1 MTASTLTTSN
11 SITKPDRFANAPWL
25 KWVIAITVS
34 FAAILE
40 VVDSSIVNVA
50 LPDMQGNLGATLS
63 EVGWVITGY
72 GIATAIMIPL
82 TAWLGDFFGRK
93 RYFLFSLIGFT
104 ISSVFCGFA
113 TNLPML
119 VAGRILQG
127 LCGGGLIAKAQSILF
142 ETFPKEEQGMA
153 QALFGIGVIVG
164 PVIGPTLGG
173 FLTDTLGWRWIFF
186 INIPFGI
193 LAITMA
199 AIFLPNQN
207 ERKISKVDWLGI
219 SLLVIFISCLQTVLE
234 QGQQEDWFSSKM
246 ITTLTIIGVVGA
258 AVFIFHE
265 LRTKLPAVNLRVL
278 KYRSLS
284 GGSLYSLML
293 GMGLYGATFAV
304 PIFCQNILHYTA
316 MQTGMLML
324 PSAIASG
331 LMMPVIGKLSG
342 KVDPRVMIGGGAIG
356 SAVSMFMLA
365 SMNPD
370 TSAESMFW
378 PLLLRGAASVFMFM
392 SLSMASV
399 GALPKASIPDGS
411 GIYNL
416 ARQIGGSLG
425 IAIITLVLD
434 QREAFHR
441 AMLVSNFSEYNPI
454 FRDRLATMT
463 GAFQAHSGD
472 FSLAH
477 TQALASLNGMLNVQ
491 ASILSFADIFRMVGL
506 AFIISLPLLFLLAN
520 PFRGAAKEALNAH

>member
-1 MTASTLTTSN
+1 MSASVLSAPKP
-11 SITKPDRFANAPWL
+11 ITKPDRFADAPWL

-193 LAITMA
+193 LAISMA

-207 ERKISKVDWLGI
+207 ERKISKVDWIGI
-219 SLLVIFISCLQTVLE
+219 SLLVLFISCLQTVLE
-234 QGQQEDWFSSKM
+234 QGQQEDWFSSRM
-246 ITTLTIIGVVGA
+246 ITTLTVIAVVGA
-258 AVFIFHE
+258 AAFIYHE
-265 LRTKLPAVNLRVL
+265 LRTKVPAVNLRVL

-284 GGSLYSLML
+284 GGSMYSLML
-293 GMGLYGATFAV
+293 GMGLYGASLRRAYFLSKHFT
-304 PIFCQNILHYTA
+304 LHRYA
-316 MQTGMLML
+316 NRH
-324 PSAIASG
+324 AH
-331 LMMPVIGKLSG
+331 
-342 KVDPRVMIGGGAIG
+342 
-356 SAVSMFMLA
+356 
-365 SMNPD
+365 
-370 TSAESMFW
+370 
-378 PLLLRGAASVFMFM
+378 
-392 SLSMASV
+392 
-399 GALPKASIPDGS
+399 ASICHCIRVDD
-411 GIYNL
+411 
-416 ARQIGGSLG
+416 ACDRK
-425 IAIITLVLD
+425 T
-434 QREAFHR
+434 
-441 AMLVSNFSEYNPI
+441 
-454 FRDRLATMT
+454 FR
-463 GAFQAHSGD
+463 
-472 FSLAH
+472 
-477 TQALASLNGMLNVQ
+477 
-491 ASILSFADIFRMVGL
+491 
-506 AFIISLPLLFLLAN
+506 
-520 PFRGAAKEALNAH
+520 

>member
-1 MTASTLTTSN
+1 MSSSISTEEKIKTS
-11 SITKPDRFANAPWL
+11 PWL

-50 LPDMQGNLGATLS
+50 LPNMQGNLGATLS

-93 RYFLFSLIGFT
+93 NYFLFSLIGFT
-104 ISSVFCGFA
+104 LSSVFCGFA
-113 TNLPML
+113 GNLPML
-119 VAGRILQG
+119 VAGRIMQG

-153 QALFGIGVIVG
+153 QALFGLGVIVG

-173 FLTDTLGWRWIFF
+173 YLTDTLGWRWIFF

-199 AIFLPNQN
+199 ALFLPNQN
-207 ERKISKVDWLGI
+207 QRKSSKIDWLGI
-219 SLLVIFISCLQTVLE
+219 ALLVLCISSLQTVLE
-234 QGQQEDWFSSKM
+234 QGQQDDWLSSKFIVTLM
-246 ITTLTIIGVVGA
+246 ITGLVGMLA
-258 AVFIFHE
+258 FIVHE
-265 LRTKLPAVNLRVL
+265 LRIHAPAVNLRVL
-278 KYRSLS
+278 KHKALI
-284 GGSLYSLML
+284 GGSIYSLAL
-293 GMGLYGATFAV
+293 GMGLAGATFAV

-316 MQTGMLML
+316 MQTGMLMF

-342 KVDPRVMIGGGAIG
+342 KIDPRIMIGAGAIG
-356 SAVSMFMLA
+356 TAISMYFFT
-365 SMNPD
+365 SINPNTNAD
-370 TSAESMFW
+370 TMFW
-378 PLLLRGAASVFMFM
+378 PLLLRGASSVFMFM

-399 GALPKASIPDGS
+399 GALPKADIPDAS

-416 ARQIGGSLG
+416 SRQMGSSLG
-425 IAIITLVLD
+425 IAIITMVLD

-441 AMLVSNFSEYNPI
+441 SVLVANFNTLNPI
-454 FRDRLATMT
+454 FRERLAGLT
-463 GAFQAHSGD
+463 ASFQSHNIDFNVAHN
-472 FSLAH
+472 
-477 TQALASLNGMLNVQ
+477 QALSTLNNMLNMQ
-491 ASILSFADIFRMVGL
+491 ASVLSFADIFGL
-506 AFIISLPLLFLLAN
+506 AGLMFIASLPLLLLLGKPAKSSE
-520 PFRGAAKEALNAH
+520 PMAAH